1 MNRNSYPLSVYL
13 LGLIQKSLIGRK
25 KKTQLF
31 TTNLINDN
39 LIRICATEK
48 TVVMDLIR
56 SAVGSQSDYYQR
68 EVRPE
73 YVEEGQVTKLPPIN
87 ETGQIVGGG
96 EKADR

>member
-1 MNRNSYPLSVYL
+1 M
-13 LGLIQKSLIGRK
+13 
-25 KKTQLF
+25 
-31 TTNLINDN
+31 
-39 LIRICATEK
+39 
-48 TVVMDLIR
+48 VMDLIR

>member
-1 MNRNSYPLSVYL
+1 M
-13 LGLIQKSLIGRK
+13 IGREK
-25 KKTQLF
+25 DLS
-31 TTNLINDN
+31 TTKLINDN